1 MVSINKYIF
10 VPAGM
15 CGTGVNKIVQVAA
28 SHERREAPDLLPK
41 TLPAPAAATAA
52 AATAIVAQIAPNGIF
67 QACTACTACREK
79 EASWQ
84 AKKKNLVLEDQTVML
99 AHAEQI
105 RLEQL
110 SS

>member
-52 AATAIVAQIAPNGIF
+52 AATAIVAPIAPNGIF
-67 QACTACTACREK
+67 QACTACREK